1 MTAICRCVLAVGLC
15 AILSAPVV
23 AGVPVRPTRTVAVVD
38 DTYMSNRNETGTSTA
53 MHSALGHV
61 PEMQVAQDFLFQWGP
76 PDFDAN
82 GDPVAGGQSREYMI
96 PLKFDLDPVNGVT
109 GFPAG
114 DVARATLRMELKI
127 HRHDPEM
134 GWYVQAMQ
142 SDWDGSEST
151 YNALEQECFGT
162 FCTANEIQDWIP
174 NNGVDDS
181 VVSVIGPTVYGR
193 TEFLGGA
200 GAYYEAA
207 YNSTDPP
214 GQIGILQD
222 FNTYPITGY
231 PRPNQDAPIGQGGPT
246 CFGFIGPLECNQGE
260 FDPKVD
266 VLGIIKEW
274 DVTAMVKAWAD
285 GTENPAFGLVI
296 RNRENALQ
304 NDELR
309 GFRHSVFWS
318 TQAGEFSFN
327 LCPACTV
334 VGGDDWPPIAPEI
347 VIEFVPEPASAG
359 LLSLGALL
367 VLRRQRVE

>member
-1 MTAICRCVLAVGLC
+1 MTAIHQCVLAVALC
-15 AILSAPVV
+15 AILSAPAV
-23 AGVPVRPTRTVAVVD
+23 AGVPVRPTRTVAVID
-38 DTYMSNRNETGTSTA
+38 DTFMSNRNETGNQTIA
-53 MHSALGHV
+53 HSVQGHV
-61 PEMQVAQDFLFQWGP
+61 SEMQVAQDFLFQWGP

-96 PLKFDLDPVNGVT
+96 PMKFDLDPVNGVT

-114 DVARATLRMELKI
+114 DVARATLRVELKN
-127 HRHDPEM
+127 HRNDPEM
-134 GWYVQAMQ
+134 GWYIQAMQ

-151 YNALEQECFGT
+151 YNAMEQECFGT
-162 FCTANEIQDWIP
+162 FCTSTEVQDWIP
-174 NNGVDDS
+174 DNGVDDS
-181 VVSVIGPTVYGR
+181 IVSVIGPVYGAL
-193 TEFLGGA
+193 EFLGGE
-200 GAYYEAA
+200 YLEAA
-207 YNSTDPP
+207 YNSTDPV
-214 GQIGILQD
+214 GQVGILQD
-222 FNTYPITGY
+222 FNTYPVTGF
-231 PRPNQDAPIGQGGPT
+231 PRPNPNAPIGQGGPT

-367 VLRRQRVE
+367 ALRRRRLG